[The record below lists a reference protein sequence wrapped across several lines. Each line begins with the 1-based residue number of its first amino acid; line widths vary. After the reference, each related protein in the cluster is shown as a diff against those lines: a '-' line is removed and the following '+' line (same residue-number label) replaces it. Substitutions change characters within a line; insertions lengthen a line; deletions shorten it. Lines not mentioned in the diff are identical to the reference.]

1 VTGRS
6 SAPWGARA
14 TIAGVAFVQVLT
26 ACEIL
31 LDTGSLTERAT
42 GDAGG
47 RDATLP
53 GDDAREGGD
62 EASCGPPG
70 ALATGATSGIGCP
83 CTQEGQ
89 LACNGNAQAQTLI
102 CNRGAWGLRSTCPT
116 GQNCD
121 SRTGGS
127 QGTCAAIDRT
137 CMGAM
142 PNQAI
147 CSTSTTAVQCGPDL
161 VSDIPLATC
170 SNQACVNG
178 TCVGTCVPNETMCFG
193 NGFQTCGADGGWEK
207 ATACGESCSDGGC
220 SFFPSCKGG
229 GPGAGMDCGGTGGD
243 AGTSDCCASY
253 DVRGGSFDRSYDAV
267 TPGFTNAG
275 YNATVS
281 DFRLDAYEATVGRFR
296 AFVSAVVSGY
306 QPVTGSGKHAY
317 LNGGSGLTNVGGG
330 DAGASEPGWSASW
343 NANLGQNP
351 TAWNTAL
358 GCNNATWTATPGSNE
373 HRPINCVSWYEAYA
387 FCIWDGGFLP
397 SEAEWNY
404 AASGGSEQR
413 VYPWSSPATSTTID
427 CQHATYAP
435 MGMPACSSSG
445 PTDVGFDSPLGDG
458 KFGQS
463 DLAGNVSEWT
473 LDSFAS
479 YVNPCV
485 DCSNVSP
492 LGSPVQRG
500 GSYDLVASALLTSY
514 RFNDGPAMRDGS
526 IGVRCA
532 RSP

>member
-1 VTGRS
+1 MRSRLVAALCIGAGLGASVACSAVLGIKDFTGGDGAKDGS
-6 SAPWGARA
+6 TSTDAPGEHE
-14 TIAGVAFVQVLT
+14 G
-26 ACEIL
+26 
-31 LDTGSLTERAT
+31 GSCTP
-42 GDAGG
+42 GDA
-47 RDATLP
+47 
-53 GDDAREGGD
+53 
-62 EASCGPPG
+62 SS
-70 ALATGATSGIGCP
+70 GATSGVGCP
-83 CTQEGQ
+83 CTQDGQ
-89 LACNGNAQAQTLI
+89 LACNGNGQNQTLI
-102 CNRGAWGLRSTCPT
+102 CTGGTWALRSTCPA

-127 QGTCAAIDRT
+127 QGTCAAIDPT
-137 CMGAM
+137 CANAL
-142 PNQAI
+142 PNQPI
-147 CSTSTTAVQCGPDL
+147 CSNATTAVQCGPDL
-161 VSDIPLATC
+161 VSEAPLATC

-178 TCVGTCVPNETMCFG
+178 TCAGMCVPNQTQCFG

-220 SFFPSCKGG
+220 SFFPSCNGG

-253 DVRGGSFDRSYDAV
+253 GVRGGSFDRSYDAV

-275 YNATVS
+275 YSATVS

-306 QPVTGSGKHAY
+306 QPMTGSGKHAY

-343 NANLGQNP
+343 NTNLGQNQ

-358 GCNNATWTATPGSNE
+358 ACNNATWTATPGSNE
-373 HRPINCVSWYEAYA
+373 HRPINCVTWYEAYA

-427 CQHATYAP
+427 CQHATYAA
-435 MGMPACSSSG
+435 MSGACSSSG

-485 DCSNVSP
+485 DCGNVAP

-500 GSYDLVASALLTSY
+500 GSYDLVASALVTSY
-514 RFNDGPAMRDGS
+514 RFSDGPAMRDGS
-526 IGVRCA
+526 VGVRCA
-532 RSP
+532 RAP